1 MKVKRL
7 LKFYFC
13 AEELNSALDDII
25 VRKAVQSGMGAGAEE
40 CAGDIL
46 KVISAKE
53 ELAGLWNYLDGLFS
67 SLCGEDVA
75 RLKRYALLRRGL
87 KFLPEEESRGIH
99 GSLMKFSRR
108 SVNFGH
114 RFDGAM
120 KVLNAYYCLIPPP
133 AV

>member
-25 VRKAVQSGMGAGAEE
+25 VRRAVGSGMGACAEQ

-46 KVISAKE
+46 KIISAKE
-53 ELAGLWNYLDGLFS
+53 ELAELYGYLDGIFS

-75 RLKRYALLRRGL
+75 RLRRYALLRRGL
-87 KFLPEEESRGIH
+87 KFLPAAERRGIH
-99 GSLMKFSRR
+99 SSLMKFSRR
-108 SVNFGH
+108 SVGFGH